1 MNDNIPQDLNFL
13 EKKPPKIIMFT
24 GKGGVG
30 KTTSSSAVA
39 VHFALK
45 GLQTLLISTDP
56 SPSLSDMFETNVKG
70 NITPIEGV
78 PNLGVVELDYDE
90 VIERWKERYGDE
102 VYDVASAFLPVE
114 REIIDYIAGVPGMD
128 QEYALGYLFELY
140 ISGDYDVIVWDT
152 APAGGTL
159 NLLKIQDTFY
169 QHLGDAAKMYMK
181 VRQAIE
187 TLRVGRNKKDPLK
200 LIALWEELS
209 KNVLKM
215 MKSDN
220 TLGFV
225 VTNPE
230 ALCVS
235 QAKRIV
241 ADFEKF
247 GIDVGGIVLNKVLT
261 EEAADSAFNKSR
273 IAVQRKYI
281 DEIDEAYKGEMP
293 IVQIPVM
300 SYEVKGVDAMV
311 KISDVLF
318 PPNPAQPSI

>member
-13 EKKPPKIIMFT
+13 KKTHPKIIMFT

-30 KTTSSSAVA
+30 KTTSSSATA
-39 VHFALK
+39 IHFALQ

-70 NITPIEGV
+70 NITPIDGA
-78 PNLGVVELDYDE
+78 PNLNVVELDYDE
-90 VIERWKERYGDE
+90 VIERWKIRYGDE

-140 ISGDYDVIVWDT
+140 MSGDYDVIVWDT

-187 TLRVGRNKKDPLK
+187 TLRQGRNKKDPLK

-215 MKSDN
+215 MRSDD
-220 TLGFV
+220 TVGFV

-241 ADFEKF
+241 TDFEKF

-261 EEAADSAFNKSR
+261 KEAADSEFNKIR
-273 IAVQRKYI
+273 IAVQQKYI
-281 DEIDEAYKGEMP
+281 KEIDEAYKGEMP
-293 IVQIPVM
+293 IVQVPVM
-300 SYEVKGVDAMV
+300 PYEVKGVEALK
-311 KISDVLF
+311 KIGDILF
-318 PPNPAQPSI
+318 PSSPPLPS